1 MKKTIDTNITIG
13 AGLYETV
20 SRHGAAGAEFLKGLR
35 GIDYE
40 TGQTFAQSLLGISRH
55 KLHPDYIKS
64 NIKQQAGYS
73 AEIASVSKRNAQAIK
88 EGGTAR
94 FSRSDDIACYGRN
107 HPVVDIVEHIG
118 GKEVVSQMKFV
129 GDVNGLLD
137 NIACGEFKKSRE
149 NDLSRY
155 LDADKLELPTEQVE
169 KAKRTC
175 REQSKDLHRQAE
187 RMTRDGKNEL
197 AQKYQKQA
205 DNYER
210 LEQKISDSGMTT
222 DEAITYRLRPRWEIS
237 KDIAAVSHDAGIAG
251 AKLGA
256 AIGGSISLIGNLVA
270 MYSGDKT
277 FGEAVLDTGKETLAA
292 AGVGYASAFS
302 GSAVKTLMQ
311 QSSSTL
317 MRELSR
323 TGLPAMIV
331 SACLSTGKSITRFAS
346 GEIDAEAMLHEIG
359 VSTSGMLSASMFTVI
374 GQVAIPVP
382 VLGSMIGGM
391 IGYALTNTFYQSF
404 FDVLKE
410 KKLSAERLAIVTMQC
425 EAARMLARAYQQEL
439 SRLFDEKL
447 TQLDHE
453 SRALFATLDDP
464 DISADD
470 YCAGMNRFAAMLGKR
485 LTINNIAELDAAM
498 LSDKPLVI

>member
-40 TGQTFAQSLLGISRH
+40 TGQTFAQSLLDISQY
-55 KLHPDYIKS
+55 KLNPNDIER

-88 EGGTAR
+88 EGGIAR
-94 FSRSDDIACYGRN
+94 FSRSEDIAGYGKN
-107 HPVVDIVEHIG
+107 HPVVDIVELMEGEEIT
-118 GKEVVSQMKFV
+118 SQMKFV
-129 GDVNGLLD
+129 TNQKALLKK
-137 NIACGEFKKSRE
+137 IACGEGGGKT
-149 NDLSRY
+149 DLSRY
-155 LDADKLELPTEQVE
+155 MQVNKLEVPTEQVE
-169 KAKRTC
+169 NMKKLCRKQAKGLR
-175 REQSKDLHRQAE
+175 QQAE

-222 DEAITYRLRPRWEIS
+222 DEAIAYRLRPRCETS

-256 AIGGSISLIGNLVA
+256 AIGGCISLVGNLVA

-277 FGEAVLDTGKETLAA
+277 FGEAVLDTGKDTLAA

-311 QSSSTL
+311 QSSGTI

-346 GEIDAEAMLHEIG
+346 GEIDVEAMLHEIG
-359 VSTSGMLSASMFTVI
+359 VSTSGMLSASMFTII

-470 YCAGMNRFAAMLGKR
+470 YCAGMNRFAAALGKR
-485 LTINNIAELDAAM
+485 LTINNMAELDAAM

>member
-40 TGQTFAQSLLGISRH
+40 TGQTFDRSLLDISRH
-55 KLHPDYIKS
+55 KLHPDYIER

-94 FSRSDDIACYGRN
+94 FSRSEDIARYGKN
-107 HPVVDIVEHIG
+107 HPVVDIVELLEGEEIT
-118 GKEVVSQMKFV
+118 SQMKFV
-129 GDVNGLLD
+129 TNQEGLLKK
-137 NIACGEFKKSRE
+137 IACGEGGGKT
-149 NDLSRY
+149 DLSRY
-155 LDADKLELPTEQVE
+155 MQVNKLEAPTEQVE
-169 KAKRTC
+169 NMKKLCRKQAK
-175 REQSKDLHRQAE
+175 KLHRQAE
-187 RMTRDGKNEL
+187 RMTRDGKNDL
-197 AQKYQKQA
+197 AQKFQKQA

-210 LEQKISDSGMTT
+210 LEQKISDSNMTT
-222 DEAITYRLRPRWEIS
+222 DEAIAYRLRPRWETS

-256 AIGGSISLIGNLVA
+256 AIGGSISLVGNLVA

-277 FGEAVLDTGKETLAA
+277 FGEAVLDTGKDTLAA

-311 QSSSTL
+311 QSSGTI

-331 SACLSTGKSITRFAS
+331 SACLSTSKSITRFAS

-404 FDVLKE
+404 FNVLKE

-470 YCAGMNRFAAMLGKR
+470 YCAGMNRFAAALGKR
-485 LTINNIAELDAAM
+485 LTINNMAELDAAM
-498 LSDKPLVI
+498 LSDKPLII

>member
-40 TGQTFAQSLLGISRH
+40 TGQTFAQSLLDISQY
-55 KLHPDYIKS
+55 KLNPNDIER

-88 EGGTAR
+88 EGGIAR
-94 FSRSDDIACYGRN
+94 FSRSEDIAGYGKN
-107 HPVVDIVEHIG
+107 HPVVDIVELMEGEEIT
-118 GKEVVSQMKFV
+118 SQMKFV
-129 GDVNGLLD
+129 TNQKALLKK
-137 NIACGEFKKSRE
+137 IACGEGGGKT
-149 NDLSRY
+149 DLSRY
-155 LDADKLELPTEQVE
+155 MQVNKLEVPTEQVE
-169 KAKRTC
+169 NMKKLCRKQAKGLR
-175 REQSKDLHRQAE
+175 QQAE

-222 DEAITYRLRPRWEIS
+222 DEAIAYRLRPRWETS

-256 AIGGSISLIGNLVA
+256 AIGGSISLVGNLVA

-277 FGEAVLDTGKETLAA
+277 FGEAVLDTGKDTLAA

-311 QSSSTL
+311 QSSGTI
-317 MRELSR
+317 MRALSR
-323 TGLPAMIV
+323 TGLPGLI
-331 SACLSTGKSITRFAS
+331 
-346 GEIDAEAMLHEIG
+346 
-359 VSTSGMLSASMFTVI
+359 
-374 GQVAIPVP
+374 
-382 VLGSMIGGM
+382 
-391 IGYALTNTFYQSF
+391 
-404 FDVLKE
+404 
-410 KKLSAERLAIVTMQC
+410 
-425 EAARMLARAYQQEL
+425 
-439 SRLFDEKL
+439 
-447 TQLDHE
+447 
-453 SRALFATLDDP
+453 
-464 DISADD
+464 
-470 YCAGMNRFAAMLGKR
+470 
-485 LTINNIAELDAAM
+485 
-498 LSDKPLVI
+498 

>member
-1 MKKTIDTNITIG
+1 MKKTIDTNISIG

-20 SRHGAAGAEFLKGLR
+20 SRHGAAGAKFLKGLR

-40 TGQTFAQSLLGISRH
+40 TGQTFDRSLLDISRH
-55 KLHPDYIKS
+55 KLHPDYIER

-94 FSRSDDIACYGRN
+94 FSRSEDIARYGKN
-107 HPVVDIVEHIG
+107 HPVVDIVELLEGEEIT
-118 GKEVVSQMKFV
+118 SQMKFV
-129 GDVNGLLD
+129 TNQEGLLKK
-137 NIACGEFKKSRE
+137 IACGEGGGKT
-149 NDLSRY
+149 DLSRY
-155 LDADKLELPTEQVE
+155 MQVNKLEVPTEQVE
-169 KAKRTC
+169 NMKKLCRKQAK
-175 REQSKDLHRQAE
+175 KLHRQAE
-187 RMTRDGKNEL
+187 RMTRDGKNDL
-197 AQKYQKQA
+197 AQKFQKQA

-222 DEAITYRLRPRWEIS
+222 DEAIAYRLRPRWETS

-256 AIGGSISLIGNLVA
+256 AIGGSISLVGNLVA

-277 FGEAVLDTGKETLAA
+277 FGEAVLDTGKDTLAA

-311 QSSSTL
+311 QSSGTI

-439 SRLFDEKL
+439 CRLFDEKL

-485 LTINNIAELDAAM
+485 LTINNMAELDAAM